1 MNISSTY
8 TSYIVF
14 SKLVTS
20 LRKFIFKSGVNILN
34 LYYRANWILTECL
47 VRVTVQQVVKSTQT
61 IIVITRKNS
70 TYFWETQW
78 VIHIKTVGGLKV
90 SQNSILLQIWV
101 LRHWIHCV
109 ENDGVCQNKSND
121 RDNDG
126 DNVDQDSQ

>member
-61 IIVITRKNS
+61 IIVITRKKS

-90 SQNSILLQIWV
+90 SQNSILV
-101 LRHWIHCV
+101 
-109 ENDGVCQNKSND
+109 
-121 RDNDG
+121 
-126 DNVDQDSQ
+126 